1 MRGDSNPADCYSWS
15 PTLPQNARKDGAP
28 RCVRLFGHYS
38 FERFAGG
45 DDGGGY
51 FLFAVG
57 CAEERGLKLR
67 GRQPDAPIEHGAVE
81 AAKGG
86 SVGPGGLVVVCNWS
100 SREKPGTHGADA
112 VEGQRDAGVGGFG
125 GYSLEDGFGSGFK
138 LGINLGG
145 VVL

>member
-45 DDGGGY
+45 GDGGGY

-57 CAEERGLKLR
+57 CAEERCLKLR
-67 GRQPDAPIEHGAVE
+67 RRQPDAQIEHGAVE
-81 AAKGG
+81 AAEGCG
-86 SVGPGGLVVVCNWS
+86 VGLGGLVVVSYWS
-100 SREKPGTHGADA
+100 GRKKPGAH
-112 VEGQRDAGVGGFG
+112 
-125 GYSLEDGFGSGFK
+125 
-138 LGINLGG
+138 
-145 VVL
+145 